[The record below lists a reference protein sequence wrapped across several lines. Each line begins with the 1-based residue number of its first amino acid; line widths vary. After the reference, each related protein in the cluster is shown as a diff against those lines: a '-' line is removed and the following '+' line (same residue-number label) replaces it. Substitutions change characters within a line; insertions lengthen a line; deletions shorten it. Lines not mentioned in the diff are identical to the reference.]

1 MPIDIILASAS
12 PRRKQLMEE
21 AGMKFMVRVSPV
33 DETLGPELEANPHE
47 AVKTLAERKAGV
59 VVQEVLAV
67 AENYQGTCV
76 VLGADTMVVL
86 NGEIFGKPRD
96 IYDAKRM
103 LRRLSGCTHEV
114 MTAVSVWVI
123 MAPEPGK
130 TSVGRRTFVD
140 TSTVTFHELTDE
152 QISEYLKKGESHD
165 KAGAYAIQ
173 GYGAELVKSTTGY
186 MDTIIG
192 MPVERLLKEFPD
204 LCPSEAQE

>member
-12 PRRKQLMEE
+12 PRRKQLLEE
-21 AGMKFMVRVSPV
+21 AGVKFMVRVSPV
-33 DETLGPELEANPHE
+33 DETLGPELEANPYE
-47 AVKTLAERKAGV
+47 AVQVLAERKAGV

-76 VLGADTMVVL
+76 VMGADTMVVL
-86 NGEIFGKPRD
+86 GNEIFGKPRD
-96 IYDAKRM
+96 IHDAKRM

-130 TSVGRRTFVD
+130 TSVGKRTFVD
-140 TSTVTFHELTDE
+140 KSTVTFRDLTDE
-152 QISEYLKKGESHD
+152 QIAEYLKKGESFD

-173 GYGAELVKSTTGY
+173 GHGAELVEETTGAL
-186 MDTIIG
+186 DTIIG
-192 MPVERLLKEFPD
+192 MPIGRLLEEFPD
-204 LCPSEAQE
+204 LRSQN